1 MLADRQRVCVRTLLA
16 VEINKN
22 FKDYIIQDNI
32 AQVRCPPKAT
42 TTYMLKSLNK
52 NALSELFVSLWGRG
66 STKSNYGARRT
77 SDVKRAFKDLC
88 ILDKGK
94 IQAQFT
100 KNLKKLVK
108 LA

>member
-32 AQVRCPPKAT
+32 AQVCCPPKAT

-66 STKSNYGARRT
+66 STKSNYGGEADER
-77 SDVKRAFKDLC
+77 C
-88 ILDKGK
+88 
-94 IQAQFT
+94 
-100 KNLKKLVK
+100 KKSFQGSMHT
-108 LA
+108 